1 MNWQEISST
10 SHHQTAVA
18 VQQELREGNLQEASA
33 GIQELID
40 ALARSERRAL
50 KSQLIRL
57 MAHVIKWKEQPERQ
71 SRSWAATIHNA
82 RDEIADIQG
91 EIPSLNKSVILELWD
106 KCLVA
111 AKREAEAELNR
122 KARVAKLSWKQVFED
137 PYDIK

>member
-10 SHHQTAVA
+10 SHYQAALAVEH
-18 VQQELREGNLQEASA
+18 ELREGNLQEASA

-50 KSQLIRL
+50 KSQFTRL
-57 MAHVIKWKEQPERQ
+57 MAHVIKWKEQPERR
-71 SRSWAATIHNA
+71 SLSWAATIHNA
-82 RDEIADIQG
+82 RDEIADIQS

-106 KCLVA
+106 KCFVA

-137 PYDIK
+137 TYEIE